1 MVSEFTKI
9 TMDIQGKFMVEANM
23 MGAREFMLFT
33 VGSDMD
39 RKNEALVDM

>member
-9 TMDIQGKFMVEANM
+9 KMNIQGEFMVEANM
-23 MGAREFMLFT
+23 MGAREIMLFT

-39 RKNEALVDM
+39 KKNEALMDM